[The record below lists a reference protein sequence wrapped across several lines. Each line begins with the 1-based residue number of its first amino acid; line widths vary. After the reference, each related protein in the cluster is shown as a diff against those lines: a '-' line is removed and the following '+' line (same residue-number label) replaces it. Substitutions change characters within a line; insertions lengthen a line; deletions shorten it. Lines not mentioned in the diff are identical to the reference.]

1 MRPQIHPIPSG
12 TRDVLP
18 DEMRELRDIT
28 EAIRAVFELDGYGEV
43 WTPAL
48 EYEQVLGRGGGA
60 APAYRVFD
68 DHGEVLALRTDMTV
82 PIARLVASRYAAAE
96 PPFRLCYFA
105 HAYRGVRPHRGQ
117 MREFLQA
124 GIELVGAPAP
134 DGTAEALSVLCHALD
149 AVGLRDYRIG
159 LGDASLYPTLLR
171 SFDIRQDA
179 ADELMEA
186 LVARDFVALE
196 GELARLGLADDDAQL
211 LLRVPQVRGGPEVL
225 RAEHGLVAAAVAGL
239 RGVYELLAPEVARRV
254 ILDLGLVR
262 KMGYY
267 TGAVFDVYDPA
278 LGAPLG
284 GGGRYD
290 DLLGRFGRPLP
301 AVGFALTIDRLHIAM
316 TGEERVADEVAGL
329 SSDGRGEQAAVG
341 GVTGLSCGGDGDERV
356 ADGVTGLSSGG
367 DGERAANP

>member
-28 EAIRAVFELDGYGEV
+28 EAIRGIFEHDGYGEV

-48 EYEQVLGRGGGA
+48 EYENVLARGGGEP
-60 APAYRVFD
+60 PAYRVVD
-68 DHGEVLALRTDMTV
+68 DHGEVLALRTDLTV
-82 PIARLVASRYAAAE
+82 PIARLVATRYPHAE
-96 PPFRLCYFA
+96 PPLRFCYFA
-105 HAYRGVRPHRGQ
+105 HVYRGVRPHRGQ

-134 DGTAEALSVLCHALD
+134 QGTAEALTVLYHALD
-149 AVGLRDYRIG
+149 AVGLRDFRIG
-159 LGDASLYPTLLR
+159 LGDASLYPMLLR
-171 SFDIRQDA
+171 SLDVPEAAVDPLMDA
-179 ADELMEA
+179 LIG
-186 LVARDFVALE
+186 RDFVTLE
-196 GELARLGLADDDAQL
+196 SELAALGLGDADAEL

-225 RAEHGLVAAAVAGL
+225 AGAEGPVADAVAGL
-239 RGVYELLAPEVARRV
+239 ASVYELLAPEVAERV
-254 ILDLGLVR
+254 IFDLGLVR

-301 AVGFALTIDRLHIAM
+301 AVGFALTIDRLHIAL
-316 TGEERVADEVAGL
+316 TGEEKAVAA
-329 SSDGRGEQAAVG
+329 
-341 GVTGLSCGGDGDERV
+341 
-356 ADGVTGLSSGG
+356 SSGV
-367 DGERAANP
+367 APS